1 MWFPFAIL
9 GLVLLVALVGGGWLL
24 LRLVNVLA
32 GVVSGYQVPNVAV
45 DAPDAG
51 IPKSD
56 WIPDRYIADPTD
68 GLIAD
73 VPGFAVPTVFPYVDP
88 WSIDPTYEPELP
100 ESVFDTEVD
109 AEGIVDLGI
118 GYEKLGDLTRDE
130 GFQQ

>member
-9 GLVLLVALVGGGWLL
+9 GVVLLVALIGGGWLVW
-24 LRLVNVLA
+24 RLVGVLA

-51 IPKSD
+51 IPRSD

-73 VPGFAVPTVFPYVDP
+73 VSGFAVPTVFPYVDP

-100 ESVFDTEVD
+100 ESLFDVNIDEDGVVD
-109 AEGIVDLGI
+109 MGV